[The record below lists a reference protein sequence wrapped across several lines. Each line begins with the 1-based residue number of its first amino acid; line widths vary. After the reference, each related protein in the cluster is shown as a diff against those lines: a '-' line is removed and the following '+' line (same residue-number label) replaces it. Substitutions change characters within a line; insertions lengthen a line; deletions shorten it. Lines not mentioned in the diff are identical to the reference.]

1 MEDDVPLGKFTW
13 KMGAVVR
20 GRVFLIAATGWKQF
34 GEWEEDVTIRLLL
47 CSETIGPNLL
57 NQGI

>member
-1 MEDDVPLGKFTW
+1 MPLGKFTW
-13 KMGAVVR
+13 PSGAVVR
-20 GRVFLIAATGWKQF
+20 EWRVFLIAATGWKQF